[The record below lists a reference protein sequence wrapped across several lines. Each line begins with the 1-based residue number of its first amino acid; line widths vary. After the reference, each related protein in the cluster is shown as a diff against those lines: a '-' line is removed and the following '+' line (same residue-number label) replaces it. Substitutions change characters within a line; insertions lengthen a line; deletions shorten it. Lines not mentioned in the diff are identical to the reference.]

1 MFDEHFLSFL
11 DTDRADDSNGVHTP
25 GKAVVS
31 PKFYY
36 ENLSTSQVSWDL
48 PVTCMSNAAVVACTQ
63 ILTMREA
70 DTTAFIGCRYPGL
83 SVIMQQLDTL
93 DDYLVKTSSS
103 SSSSS
108 SSIGN
113 PQSTSHS
120 ISKRCD
126 SRPSSAQVDDELPEG
141 WRKVL
146 DKKKNKYF
154 YVNT

>member
-1 MFDEHFLSFL
+1 MYYPIL
-11 DTDRADDSNGVHTP
+11 DTDRADDSNSAHTP
-25 GKAVVS
+25 DKAVVS

-48 PVTCMSNAAVVACTQ
+48 PVACMSNAAVVACTK
-63 ILTMREA
+63 ILAMREA
-70 DTTAFIGCRYPGL
+70 DTTTFIGCRYPGL

-108 SSIGN
+108 SGN
-113 PQSTSHS
+113 PQSTSQHTSRS

-126 SRPSSAQVDDELPEG
+126 SRPSSAQVDDGLPEG